1 MNKVDEQWWIEKGSL
16 EDLLKER
23 DQYEIDSKEW
33 EEWNE
38 LKMKWLEYHKPSN
51 KEDIIYFEETSLLDI
66 PLGFTTMDKL
76 PIIPYEVE
84 RRSFLEYH
92 PEYRH
97 PIPYAIVKNKDQYFF
112 ILREKGSGEIRLIG
126 KKGML
131 GGHVGQEDIN
141 EGSLSKTILNGLM
154 RELEEEAGI
163 HQAMISSIHLRGL
176 IKSNEGVDADHLGLI
191 YEVELST
198 DKIDTQEEGVLKGV
212 WLHESELK
220 DHVPSFE
227 SWSKIVYDSILKK
240 RVV

>member
-1 MNKVDEQWWIEKGSL
+1 MKNVDEQSWITGKPI

-23 DQYEIDSKEW
+23 DQYEIDSIEW
-33 EEWNE
+33 LEWNE
-38 LKMKWLEYHKPSN
+38 LKMKWLEHHKPSV
-51 KEDIIYFEETSLLDI
+51 KEDIIYFEETSVLDI
-66 PLGFTTMDKL
+66 PLGFTAMDKL
-76 PIIPYEVE
+76 PIIPYQVE

-97 PIPYAIVKNKDQYFF
+97 PIPYVIVKHKDQYFF

-131 GGHVGQEDIN
+131 GGHVGSEDIN

-163 HQAMISSIHLRGL
+163 HQAMISAIDLRGL

-198 DKIDTQEEGVLKGV
+198 DEIDTQEEGVLKGV
-212 WLHESELK
+212 WLHKSELK
-220 DHVPSFE
+220 DHVASFE
-227 SWSKIVYDSILKK
+227 SWSKIVYDSILKE
-240 RVV
+240 RVE